1 MTYNKATSIGMI
13 AILLWSS
20 TIGLIRTVTEALGAV
35 AGAAMVYTLSSV
47 ILFVAVGFPKL
58 SKFPRKYLILGGFLF
73 VAYELCLSL
82 SIGMA
87 NSGAQAIEVSMVN
100 YLWPSLTLV
109 LAAITS
115 EKKINPL
122 LLVGMLV
129 CLIGVGKVLGGNH
142 GFSITDMIANIVSN
156 PLSYGLAF
164 AGAIFWSVYCVLT
177 KKLAGGFNGITP
189 FFMLTAIVLWIK
201 LSLGEFPTLNLSPR
215 VLVDLALVSCAM
227 GLGYAAWNIGILH
240 GNVTVLATASYF
252 TPILS
257 ALFAALLLNESL
269 GLEFWMGA
277 LMVSA
282 GSIIC
287 WISTRLN

>member
-20 TIGLIRTVTEALGAV
+20 TVGLIRTVTEALGAV
-35 AGAAMVYTLSSV
+35 AGAAMLYTLSSV

-109 LAAITS
+109 LAVITS

-142 GFSITDMIANIVSN
+142 GFSITDMIANILSN

-240 GNVTVLATASYF
+240 GNVTLLATASYF
-252 TPILS
+252 TPVLS

-269 GLEFWMGA
+269 GLEFWIGA